1 MELIPTDYQI
11 QNRLAARAT
20 ADGANPG
27 QLDRDAFLNLLI
39 TQLENQDPMSPLQD
53 HEFVAQLATFSS
65 LEQLE
70 SMSASLQ
77 ASLLVDQ
84 SVNNALSTN
93 LIGKEILADGSRIR
107 LGTEGEPSFVVNLP
121 AGADVTVMV
130 RDAQGNLV
138 KRIPAGSL
146 ASGQNTVNW
155 DGTNESGSR
164 AAAGDYR
171 IDVIATNP
179 DGNPV
184 SAKVQVR
191 ALVTGVRFESGTGY
205 LVAGGQQIP
214 LSSVLEVFAAS

>member
-1 MELIPTDYQI
+1 MEIPTQYQI
-11 QNRLAARAT
+11 QNRLADRAA
-20 ADGANPG
+20 ADGAAPG

-84 SVNNALSTN
+84 SVNNALATN
-93 LIGKEILADGSRIR
+93 LIGKEVLADGSNIR
-107 LGTEGEPSFVVNLP
+107 LGTEGDPSFVVDLP

-146 ASGQNTVNW
+146 TAGQNTVNW

-164 AAAGDYR
+164 AEAGDYR
-171 IDVIATNP
+171 IEVVATNA
-179 DGNPV
+179 DGSPV

-191 ALVTGVRFESGTGY
+191 ALVTGIRFESGSGY

>member
-1 MELIPTDYQI
+1 MEIPSQYDIT
-11 QNRLAARAT
+11 NRLAERAAAEGT
-20 ADGANPG
+20 SSG
-27 QLDRDAFLNLLI
+27 QLDRNAFLNLLI

-70 SMSASLQ
+70 SMSASLE
-77 ASLLVDQ
+77 ASLLMDQ

-93 LIGKEILADGSRIR
+93 LIGKEVLADGSRIR
-107 LGTEGEPSFVVNLP
+107 LGSEGEPSFVVDLP
-121 AGADVTVMV
+121 AAADVTVLI

-146 ASGQNTVNW
+146 GEGQNTVEW
-155 DGTNESGSR
+155 DGTTEAGSR
-164 AAAGDYR
+164 AEAGDYR
-171 IDVIATNP
+171 IEVTATNA
-179 DGNPV
+179 DGNAV

-191 ALVTGVRFESGTGY
+191 ALVTGIRFESGSGY

>member
-1 MELIPTDYQI
+1 MDVIPTQYQI
-11 QNRLAARAT
+11 QNRLAARAA
-20 ADGANPG
+20 ADGTAPG
-27 QLDRDAFLNLLI
+27 QLDRDAFLHLLI

-70 SMSASLQ
+70 SISGSLQ

-84 SVNNALSTN
+84 SVNNALATN
-93 LIGKEILADGSRIR
+93 LIGKEILADGSNVR
-107 LGTEGEPSFVVNLP
+107 LGAEGSPSFVVDLP
-121 AGADVTVMV
+121 AGADLTVLV

-138 KRIPAGSL
+138 KRIPAGPRP
-146 ASGQNTVNW
+146 AGETTVQW
-155 DGTNESGSR
+155 DGTNESGGR

-171 IDVIATNP
+171 IEVVANGAGGDPVPAT
-179 DGNPV
+179 V
-184 SAKVQVR
+184 RVR
-191 ALVTGVRFESGTGY
+191 ALVTGIRFESGSGY